1 MRTALRLGTA
11 CLGVAAILAVAT
23 AFTSSPVAASRTS
36 GECTE
41 ANARQLIAE
50 HDLNDFLLPNPV
62 LQLLCGPF
70 TGPGSQAMAV
80 VIGPLPTCWITSGW
94 VVFSFT
100 GGEWKLVLNERLRIV
115 PPLVAVA
122 DGIRETAPVFRA
134 NDPHCVPTGGTH
146 ARVWRWN
153 GTGLVAG
160 AWKQV
165 TAGKPLEAAQVYSPS
180 TNIECS
186 LTDSAQFGSEV
197 FCQSVKPPH
206 WARLQPNG
214 SLKICRGGLR
224 CTSDFGESP
233 TPRKLGYGAQV
244 TVGRFRCASL
254 RSGMRCVVIR
264 TRKGFLINAA
274 GVTRVG

>member
-100 GGEWKLVLNERLRIV
+100 AESGSSSSTRGCASSH
-115 PPLVAVA
+115 PL
-122 DGIRETAPVFRA
+122 
-134 NDPHCVPTGGTH
+134 
-146 ARVWRWN
+146 WRHGSGA
-153 GTGLVAG
+153 GTGPAS
-160 AWKQV
+160 
-165 TAGKPLEAAQVYSPS
+165 SPVR
-180 TNIECS
+180 
-186 LTDSAQFGSEV
+186 GS
-197 FCQSVKPPH
+197 
-206 WARLQPNG
+206 R
-214 SLKICRGGLR
+214 
-224 CTSDFGESP
+224 
-233 TPRKLGYGAQV
+233 
-244 TVGRFRCASL
+244 
-254 RSGMRCVVIR
+254 
-264 TRKGFLINAA
+264 
-274 GVTRVG
+274 